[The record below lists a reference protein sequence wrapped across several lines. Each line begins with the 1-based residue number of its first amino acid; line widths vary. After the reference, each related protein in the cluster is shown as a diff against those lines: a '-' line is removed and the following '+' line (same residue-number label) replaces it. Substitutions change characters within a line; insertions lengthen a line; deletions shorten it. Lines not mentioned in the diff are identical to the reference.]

1 MHNITNRIK
10 RVTIN
15 NFRGITHFTHLLNG
29 ENYNI
34 VGENETYKTTK
45 LQAIVWALNG
55 KLLDGTSN
63 IENLTPYSMPEDTE
77 TSVEI
82 EFESGTTVKRTW
94 QRKYVTN
101 RESGERSL
109 GVPTQTLYIDEVKQ
123 GTLSAG
129 TKTILKELGLDNI
142 SSDIPKQIDMF
153 MLLHVPRYLLNI
165 EPKQMRELFEKIVGE
180 PNLDNIVSAYPED
193 VRNEFAKHLYKYDT
207 IKSVH
212 ERNLKE
218 LNSKKESHILTLNR
232 LIEEKSK
239 QVVVDVEPLRQ
250 EKSKLEKELLE
261 IKLKESKDSEELV
274 KDIDIKIS
282 KLNAERIAKRVEWE
296 DKISALVKNYND
308 HMDTLNN
315 KLRQANSKINDTD
328 FTIKQIKLEIEQHDN
343 AIKQLHNEYE
353 LNNKELSLL
362 SEQFKE
368 VITPTYVTAPISK
381 ERFDIYTTEEMK
393 HIRQEKLD
401 KLKKRGLEIKNKLN
415 EIKES
420 ELEKKALKEV
430 AETNLENIK
439 VSKLQLLN
447 NVSTIEKEIKDF
459 ERDDE
464 PTLVKINDL
473 KELYKKD
480 DRKYALQLE
489 TLSNER
495 KSLLETKSALDK
507 DNANLKLSLETKIR
521 ELENQIISASSVRD
535 YDKEIK
541 ETTKLIKDLENE
553 IAFSEKIIVFV
564 KKIER
569 DKLVALE
576 KRIEETFGDIYIKMF
591 DFTQEGLIKS
601 TFDIHVIDKNGY
613 KTSLYQGLNN
623 GALDIA
629 IIRLTNKVREYFG
642 VKDTFVLI
650 DEISSLDNTSKN
662 KLFALGQQVI
672 SSEVEK

>member
-1 MHNITNRIK
+1 MNNATNRIK

-15 NFRGITHFTHLLNG
+15 NFRGITNFTHLFNG

-34 VGENETYKTTK
+34 VGANETYKTTK

-55 KLLDGTSN
+55 KLLEGTSN

-77 TSVEI
+77 TSVEV

-109 GVPTQTLYIDEVKQ
+109 GVATQTLYIDEVKQ

-142 SSDIPKQIDMF
+142 GNDIPKQIDIF
-153 MLLHVPRYLLNI
+153 MLLHVPRYLLSI
-165 EPKQMRELFEKIVGE
+165 EPKKMRELFEKIVGE
-180 PNLDNIVSAYPED
+180 PNLDSIVGAYPED

-218 LNSKKESHILTLNR
+218 TNAKKEAHTLTLNR
-232 LIEEKSK
+232 LVEEKSK

-261 IKLKESKDSEELV
+261 IKLNESKGSEELV

-282 KLNAERIAKRVEWE
+282 KLNAERTSNRVEWQ
-296 DKISALVKNYND
+296 DKISTLVRNYND

-343 AIKQLHNEYE
+343 TISQLHNEYE
-353 LNNKELSLL
+353 LNNKELALL
-362 SEQFKE
+362 SQQFNE
-368 VITPTYVTAPISK
+368 VMTPTFVTAPISK

-393 HIRQEKLD
+393 HIRQEKID
-401 KLKKRGLEIKNKLN
+401 KLKKRGLEIKTKLN

-420 ELEKKALKEV
+420 GLDIKMLKGV
-430 AETNLENIK
+430 AEKNLENTELG
-439 VSKLQLLN
+439 KLQLLN
-447 NVSTIEKEIKDF
+447 NVSTIEKDIKNF

-464 PTLVKINDL
+464 PTLVKINEL
-473 KELYKKD
+473 KALYSKGD
-480 DRKYALQLE
+480 SEYALQLE

-495 KSLLETKSALDK
+495 KTLLETKSALGK
-507 DNANLKLSLETKIR
+507 DNKNTTLSLETKIR

-541 ETTKLIKDLENE
+541 ETKALITGLENG
-553 IAFSEKIIVFV
+553 IAFSEKIVVFV

-591 DFTQEGLIKS
+591 DFTQEGVIKS
-601 TFDIHVIDKNGY
+601 TFDIHVIDKEGY

-650 DEISSLDNTSKN
+650 DEVSSLDNTSKN

>member
-1 MHNITNRIK
+1 MNTTNRIK

-15 NFRGITHFTHLLNG
+15 NFRGVTNFTHLFNG
-29 ENYNI
+29 ENLNI
-34 VGENETYKTTK
+34 VGANETYKTTK

-55 KLLDGTSN
+55 KLLEGTTN

-82 EFESGTTVKRTW
+82 EFESGTVVKRTW
-94 QRKYVTN
+94 QRKYVTS

-129 TKTILKELGLDNI
+129 TKLILKELGLDSVTN
-142 SSDIPKQIDMF
+142 DIPKQIDIF

-180 PNLDNIVSAYPED
+180 PNLDKIVEQYPED

-218 LNSKKESHILTLNR
+218 VNSKKEAHSITLNK
-232 LIEEKSK
+232 LNEEKTK
-239 QVVVDVEPLRQ
+239 QVVIDVEPLKK
-250 EKSKLEKELLE
+250 EKENLEKDLFG
-261 IKLKESKDSEELV
+261 IKLNESKGSEELV

-282 KLNAERIAKRVEWE
+282 KLNEERTTKRVEWQE
-296 DKISALVKNYND
+296 KISSLVKSYND

-315 KLRQANSKINDTD
+315 KLRQTNHETNDVEYS
-328 FTIKQIKLEIEQHDN
+328 IKQVKMEIEQHN
-343 AIKQLHNEYE
+343 STISQLNNEIE
-353 LNNKELSLL
+353 LNNKELKLL
-362 SEQFKE
+362 GEQFKE
-368 VITPTYVTAPISK
+368 VMTPTFVTAPISK

-401 KLKKRGLEIKNKLN
+401 KLKKRGLEIKAKIEEL
-415 EIKES
+415 KES
-420 ELEKKALKEV
+420 VLDTQMLKDVAENNLEKVNVK
-430 AETNLENIK
+430 
-439 VSKLQLLN
+439 KLQCISN
-447 NVSTIEKEIKDF
+447 FNAVEKEIEVF
-459 ERDDE
+459 GRSDE
-464 PTLVKINDL
+464 PTLVKINEL
-473 KELYKKD
+473 KGFYIED
-480 DRKYALQLE
+480 DRKYASQLE
-489 TLSNER
+489 ALLNER
-495 KSLLETKSALDK
+495 KTLLETKSSLVD
-507 DNANLKLSLETKIR
+507 DNTKVKNELEAKIK
-521 ELENQIISASSVRD
+521 ELENQIISSSVTRD

-541 ETTKLIKDLENE
+541 ETKQVIAELENS
-553 IAFSEKIIVFV
+553 IAFSEKIVVFV

-576 KRIEETFGDIYIKMF
+576 KRIEETFGDIYVKMF
-591 DFTQEGLIKS
+591 DFTQEGVIKS
-601 TFDIHVIDKNGY
+601 TFDIHVIDKQGY

-642 VKDTFVLI
+642 IKNTFVLI

-662 KLFALGQQVI
+662 KLYALDQQVI